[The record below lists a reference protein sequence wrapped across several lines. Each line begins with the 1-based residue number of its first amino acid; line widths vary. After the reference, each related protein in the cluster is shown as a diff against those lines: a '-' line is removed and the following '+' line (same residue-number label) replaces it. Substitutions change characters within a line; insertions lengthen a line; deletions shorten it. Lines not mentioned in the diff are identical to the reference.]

1 MSISTVY
8 EDDKVI
14 TVMDIQPVNT
24 GHMLIFPKTHAAQL
38 TDLHPDLGAHM
49 FKVAMKVSDALRI
62 SGIRCEGVNL
72 FLADGEAAGQ
82 EIFHVHLHVFPR
94 FDGDGFGLRF
104 DENYFILP
112 KRDEL
117 DETAN
122 EIRDALLQ
130 MNEK

>member
-1 MSISTVY
+1 
-8 EDDKVI
+8 
-14 TVMDIQPVNT
+14 
-24 GHMLIFPKTHAAQL
+24 
-38 TDLHPDLGAHM
+38 M